1 MSRAAS
7 IAWIAPGTSPISSRA
22 YETRAY
28 EATPGR
34 VSTIVWNVANA
45 SSYRPSSTCASPITP

>member
-1 MSRAAS
+1 MSAGVPAIVWAAF

-28 EATPGR
+28 DDTPGN

-45 SSYRPSSTCASPITP
+45 WS